1 MRTHE
6 LVPGEGYDPSS
17 LVCRTRALPLDEPGK
32 CWLRTWESNPLSLR
46 YERNVIV
53 LFHPSATEKL
63 VRLEGVEP
71 SLTVRETA
79 FLPLEDSLE
88 YGVACG
94 LRSRRLLLAKQAL
107 S

>member
-1 MRTHE
+1 MSQPFG
-6 LVPGEGYDPSS
+6 LV
-17 LVCRTRALPLDEPGK
+17 LPVRLLYRPD
-32 CWLRTWESNPLSLR
+32 
-46 YERNVIV
+46 
-53 LFHPSATEKL
+53 L